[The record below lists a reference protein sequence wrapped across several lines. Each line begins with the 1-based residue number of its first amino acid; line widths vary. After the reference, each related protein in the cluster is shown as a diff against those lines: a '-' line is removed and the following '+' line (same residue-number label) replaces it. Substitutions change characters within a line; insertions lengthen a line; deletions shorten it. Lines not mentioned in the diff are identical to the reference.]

1 MTSKLLPARSSPP
14 GEVNTIKE
22 LVSTAQSSAPAIC
35 LQSAPE
41 LAKLMGEELP
51 EPAGDGGT
59 LTAVGPGFSP
69 ASAGAQG
76 GLDNPLGFDD
86 ELTEED
92 ELVKHPPFAELC
104 EYGTA
109 GPQGDALP

>member
-1 MTSKLLPARSSPP
+1 
-14 GEVNTIKE
+14 
-22 LVSTAQSSAPAIC
+22 
-35 LQSAPE
+35 
-41 LAKLMGEELP
+41 MGEELL

-59 LTAVGPGFSP
+59 LTAVGPGFGP

-92 ELVKHPPFAELC
+92 ELVRQLAFADKLC
-104 EYGTA
+104 GCGIA
-109 GPQGDALP
+109 GPEGDAPP

>member
-1 MTSKLLPARSSPP
+1 MS
-14 GEVNTIKE
+14 I
-22 LVSTAQSSAPAIC
+22 AQNSAPAMC
-35 LQSAPE
+35 VQSAPE

-69 ASAGAQG
+69 ASAGGQG

-92 ELVKHPPFAELC
+92 ELVRHLAFAELC
-104 EYGTA
+104 G
-109 GPQGDALP
+109 